1 MITNPNKIVLD
12 YNCQAS
18 RLFSKFFTNLYTT
31 ENFDG
36 IADVIILHRE
46 GIQDTFNDVKRYS
59 DDNTIFLVDITT
71 ESGCIHPFLNYFK
84 RLTDSLPNRFY
95 LFVDTDITNYIKN
108 VRINYEIISGFE
120 LAFYAF
126 LTYESDSLITVNKS
140 NNTKYRNGFMSLN
153 GNLRVQRIL
162 LLLEFI
168 KNGIDMGSCTFL
180 FYTSTPE
187 GYKFD
192 LEQYHIMITEL
203 LNTNVITE
211 DDYRIL
217 DKIQL
222 PIHIDYNSSEPIHI
236 KNTITDMYTTPIN
249 FVTENVTGLISRDN
263 SLYGLITF
271 TEKTLKPFLAHQIPM
286 IFGLY
291 GLNDELRKLGFDLF
305 DDIIN
310 HKIYENEKDSYIRLK
325 LMVSELQRVLEL
337 DILEFKNRNAHRF
350 INNYIRCYELANK
363 GFDIL
368 NEFYRKTIL

>member
-18 RLFSKFFTNLYTT
+18 RLFSKFFTNLRTT
-31 ENFDG
+31 EDYSG
-36 IADVIILHRE
+36 IADIIILHRE
-46 GIQDTFNDVKRYS
+46 GIQDTFDDVKQYAN
-59 DDNTIFLVDITT
+59 DNTIFLVDITT

-84 RLTDSLPNRFY
+84 RLTDSLPNKFY

-108 VRINYEIISGFE
+108 VKINYEIISGFE

-140 NNTKYRNGFMSLN
+140 NHTNYRNGFMSFN

-168 KNGIDMGSCTFL
+168 KNGVDMENCTFL
-180 FYTSTPE
+180 FYTGTPE

-192 LEQYHIMITEL
+192 FDEYNIMVTEL
-203 LNTNVITE
+203 LDTNVISE

-217 DKIQL
+217 TSIQI
-222 PIHIDYNSSEPIHI
+222 PIYIDYNSIEPIHI
-236 KNTITDMYTTPIN
+236 KNTITDIYDTPIN

-291 GLNDELRKLGFDLF
+291 GLNDVLRNLGFDLF
-305 DDIIN
+305 DDVVN
-310 HKIYENEKDSYIRLK
+310 HKIYENEKDSYLRLK
-325 LMVSELQRVLEL
+325 LMISELKRVVEL
-337 DILEFKNRNAHRF
+337 DNLEFKNQNMSRF
-350 INNYIRCYELANK
+350 INNYVRCYELANK